1 MLGPCVDLFV
11 IRDLDAVCVD
21 HSLILQMLDKLL
33 SANLNLPGVLLTPV
47 DGEDQILDLG
57 EQTVDLQLFLIHLM
71 VDLDIIQVEMVD
83 QDTIQVEMM
92 DQDTI
97 QVEMVDQDIIQVEM
111 VDQDTI
117 QATMMVT
124 IQVAIRVIIQ
134 VLIVAT
140 LPILPTQHLC
150 STPACH
156 LDVEARD
163 VE

>member
-97 QVEMVDQDIIQVEM
+97 QVEMVDQD
-111 VDQDTI
+111 TI